1 MITVLSGGTG
11 TPKLLTGMKDV
22 IDDFTVI
29 VNTAE
34 DVWISGNKICPDID
48 SVIYA
53 LAGIIDEEKWWGI
66 KNDTFETHNQ
76 LKRLGMDEI
85 MMIGDRDRATHIFR
99 SNLLREG
106 KSLKEATEMLR
117 KAFNVKQE
125 VLPMCEEEVSTYIL
139 TDKGEMHFQ
148 EFWVKHRGLPVVRDI
163 YIKNIEK
170 AKPSEGVLDAIE
182 MCEAVL
188 IGPSNPVTSIMPILL
203 VKGVREAIRKKRV
216 IAVSPIIG
224 KEAVSGPAGKF
235 LRAKGFE
242 VSPKGVSQF
251 YGDILD
257 VLIVDERDKDIE
269 IENVDVISTNILMKN
284 RGDALRL
291 ARFIGEIL

>member
-22 IDDFTVI
+22 IKDFTVI

-53 LAGIIDEEKWWGI
+53 LAGIIDEEKWWGVR
-66 KNDTFETHNQ
+66 NDTFETHNQ
-76 LKRLGMDEI
+76 LKRLGMDEM
-85 MMIGDRDRATHIFR
+85 MMIGDKDRATHIFR

-117 KAFNVKQE
+117 KAFGVRQE
-125 VLPMCEEEVSTYIL
+125 ILPMCEEEVSTNIL
-139 TDKGEMHFQ
+139 TDMGEMHFQ
-148 EFWVKHRGLPVVRDI
+148 EFWVKHRGLPEVRDI
-163 YIKNIEK
+163 YIKNIEN
-170 AKPSEGVLDAIE
+170 ANPSDGVLDAIE

-203 VKGVREAIRKKRV
+203 VRGIKEAIKKKKV

-224 KEAVSGPAGKF
+224 TEAVSGPAGKF

-242 VSPKGVSQF
+242 VSPKGVAQF
-251 YGDILD
+251 YGDVID
-257 VLIVDERDKDIE
+257 VLIVDERDKNIE
-269 IENVDVISTNILMKN
+269 IKNVEVVSTNILMKN
-284 RGDALRL
+284 REDAIRL
-291 ARFIGEIL
+291 AKFIKEIL

>member
-22 IDDFTVI
+22 IKDFTVI

-53 LAGIIDEEKWWGI
+53 LAGIIDEEKWWGVR
-66 KNDTFETHNQ
+66 NDTFETHNQ
-76 LKRLGMDEI
+76 LKRLGMDEM
-85 MMIGDRDRATHIFR
+85 MMIGDKDRATHIFR

-117 KAFNVKQE
+117 KAFRVKQE
-125 VLPMCEEEVSTYIL
+125 ILPMCEEEVSTNIL
-139 TDKGEMHFQ
+139 TDMGEMHFQ
-148 EFWVKHRGLPVVRDI
+148 EFWVKHRGLPEVRDI
-163 YIKNIEK
+163 YIKNIEN
-170 AKPSEGVLDAIE
+170 ANPSDGVLDAIE

-203 VKGVREAIRKKRV
+203 VRGIKEAIKKKKV

-224 KEAVSGPAGKF
+224 TEAVSGPAGKF

-242 VSPKGVSQF
+242 VSPKGVAQF
-251 YGDILD
+251 YGDVID
-257 VLIVDERDKDIE
+257 VLIVDERDKNIE
-269 IENVDVISTNILMKN
+269 IKNVEVVSTNILMKN
-284 RGDALRL
+284 REDAIRL
-291 ARFIGEIL
+291 AKFIKEIL